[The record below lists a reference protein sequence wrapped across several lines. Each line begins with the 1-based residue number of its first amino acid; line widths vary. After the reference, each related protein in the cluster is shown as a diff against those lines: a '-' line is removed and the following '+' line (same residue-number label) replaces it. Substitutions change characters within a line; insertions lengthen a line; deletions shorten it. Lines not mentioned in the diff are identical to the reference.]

1 MDWREHIIS
10 DKNILLGKPT
20 IKGTCIP
27 VELVLELMGSG
38 WTENMILESYPNL
51 THKDIISTYGFLKE
65 TIQKDFYFP
74 LQRSA

>member
-1 MDWREHIIS
+1 
-10 DKNILLGKPT
+10 
-20 IKGTCIP
+20 
-27 VELVLELMGSG
+27 MGSG

-51 THKDIISTYGFLKE
+51 THNDIISTYGFLKE